1 MALTLK
7 DSHIALR
14 VQNSSCKNQ
23 NLYVGAFSGF
33 VVIGTLEGLNFSK
46 NSLVISV
53 DNLEKLNLE
62 IQNLLSF
69 FASNQCKESEPSCF
83 EDFFWR
89 GEIKDGIQTVFYY
102 KNKHFLFTININELI
117 SITKCLSKVIFFS
130 FLFKDL
136 EILFFQSLLK
146 DCLNDISIEILQTNK
161 NALAIYVTKF
171 VDDLADDL
179 AANKNQ
185 CAMNNKAALITLFDH
200 YIKEL
205 KNVCVLL
212 CAITDIMSCSTMQ
225 VMLLFLISIKH
236 LKQN

>member
-23 NLYVGAFSGF
+23 NIYVGAFSGF

-53 DNLEKLNLE
+53 ENLEKLTLE

-69 FASNQCKESEPSCF
+69 FASNQCKESEISCLG
-83 EDFFWR
+83 DFFWR
-89 GEIKDGIQTVFYY
+89 GEIKDGIETVYYY
-102 KNKHFLFTININELI
+102 KNNHFLFTINIDELI

-146 DCLNDISIEILQTNK
+146 DCLNDLSIEILQTNK
-161 NALAIYVTKF
+161 NALAMYVTKF
-171 VDDLADDL
+171 VDDLAADL
-179 AANKNQ
+179 AANENEANENQ

-205 KNVCVLL
+205 KNVC
-212 CAITDIMSCSTMQ
+212 AIADIMSCSA
-225 VMLLFLISIKH
+225 
-236 LKQN
+236 